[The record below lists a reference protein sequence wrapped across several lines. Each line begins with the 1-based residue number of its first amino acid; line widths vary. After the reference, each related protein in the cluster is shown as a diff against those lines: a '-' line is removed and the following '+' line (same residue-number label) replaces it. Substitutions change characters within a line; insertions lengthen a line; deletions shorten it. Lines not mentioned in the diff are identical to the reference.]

1 MLRRLHIE
9 RFALIDELDLDVA
22 PGFTVITGETGAG
35 KSIFLG
41 ALQLALGGR
50 AEFAAV
56 GQPGFKSVVEA
67 EFSVAESRKAELF
80 SEDWDWWGDGVLAS
94 LVLRREVHPGGRSRA
109 FINDSPVRL
118 DELRRVSGSLVD
130 IHSQRDEGLW
140 ARSEGIALLLE
151 NFAPKGVAEA
161 RQTYLRAWEVFGDA
175 ERALHELE
183 SELGSVNDPEYLR
196 FVVQELKG
204 LDLKAGE
211 ESQLR
216 QQLATLSHQT
226 ELLEAGSEAL
236 HTLDR
241 EELGLAALASQVRRA
256 AERVARRTGA
266 HDDLVNQGMAL
277 EELVRELRSAW
288 STLLDQLES
297 DPAALARA
305 EERLA
310 EIDRIQ
316 RKHQVSSEVEL
327 RSQAERL
334 YQRLELWEEGQD
346 RIAQARSALN
356 DAQKAVERAGEAWN
370 RALMNGEPPL
380 ILAVNAGL
388 AELAMPQTQC
398 AVRAQLR
405 PSPTVHGTYSYRF
418 EFSANP
424 GQAMQEL
431 SKVASGGERSRLML
445 VLKRYLAERQ
455 GLSTVLF
462 DEIDTGVSGG
472 TAAKMAFMLRAM
484 SSNAQVLAITHLPQ
498 VAAKGSHHWVVEKS
512 TDGKA
517 TRTQLRVLSPAQ
529 RLDEVARLLS
539 DGSLSDLALAQAR
552 ALMAATE

>member
-80 SEDWDWWGDGVLAS
+80 SEDWDWWGDGALAS

-216 QQLATLSHQT
+216 ERARTTTSSTREWPWKNWFANCVPRGPRCWISWNPIPLRWPAPKNALRKLTAFSASTRSPRKTNSGRRPSASTKGLNSGRRGKT
-226 ELLEAGSEAL
+226 ELP
-236 HTLDR
+236 
-241 EELGLAALASQVRRA
+241 RR
-256 AERVARRTGA
+256 
-266 HDDLVNQGMAL
+266 
-277 EELVRELRSAW
+277 
-288 STLLDQLES
+288 
-297 DPAALARA
+297 DP
-305 EERLA
+305 
-310 EIDRIQ
+310 
-316 RKHQVSSEVEL
+316 
-327 RSQAERL
+327 
-334 YQRLELWEEGQD
+334 
-346 RIAQARSALN
+346 
-356 DAQKAVERAGEAWN
+356 
-370 RALMNGEPPL
+370 P
-380 ILAVNAGL
+380 
-388 AELAMPQTQC
+388 
-398 AVRAQLR
+398 
-405 PSPTVHGTYSYRF
+405 
-418 EFSANP
+418 
-424 GQAMQEL
+424 
-431 SKVASGGERSRLML
+431 
-445 VLKRYLAERQ
+445 
-455 GLSTVLF
+455 
-462 DEIDTGVSGG
+462 
-472 TAAKMAFMLRAM
+472 
-484 SSNAQVLAITHLPQ
+484 
-498 VAAKGSHHWVVEKS
+498 
-512 TDGKA
+512 
-517 TRTQLRVLSPAQ
+517 
-529 RLDEVARLLS
+529 
-539 DGSLSDLALAQAR
+539 
-552 ALMAATE
+552 